1 MLNLKKQLVRKNKY
15 NYKNISELL
24 NYFFNKIKI
33 KKYLN
38 KTKWH
43 QRKRRSR

>member
-1 MLNLKKQLVRKNKY
+1 MLNLKKQLVRKNKN

-33 KKYLN
+33 KNYPYLN
-38 KTKWH
+38 LIYILFFKI
-43 QRKRRSR
+43 